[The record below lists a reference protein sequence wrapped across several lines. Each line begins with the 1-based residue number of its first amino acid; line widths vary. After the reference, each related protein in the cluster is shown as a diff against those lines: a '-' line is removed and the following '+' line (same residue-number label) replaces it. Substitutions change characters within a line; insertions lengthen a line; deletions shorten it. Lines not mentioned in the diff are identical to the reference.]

1 MANTELKV
9 DVDVTG
15 DQQLGRLERRLYRVN
30 AAVKAL
36 GASSGNIGSKYSK
49 ALNDHLTKTDG
60 RWKKHF
66 DDIDA
71 LIKKFGTA
79 TLGGLKLA
87 LKAAGAEFA
96 LMAVSMVAIHG
107 LFKIG
112 HGLMK
117 TYTGAL
123 NVLSGAA
130 AGATIALAGVAAAM
144 REQQAAMFSYRGN
157 AMGGYDKFVTGLNK
171 VRVVMRGLHRDQG
184 MLAAGA
190 ANLDAAFSTVS
201 RTSQWNRGSQNMLRG
216 LMDFASTGD
225 LKTGMTNAGELIA
238 ALQDPKKGM
247 SEIRKVAQKMG
258 KPMEDALKEVAKT
271 VRTREDLIA
280 AITSGAL
287 AEAGGVSG
295 QWGSVSQTLISQF
308 KLAATTIK
316 QDFADLGQE
325 FLKPL
330 KEALSDMVH
339 TFRGGMTQVWRPLV
353 EFGRGPFLSAL
364 TGFAEKTT
372 EMFVSFIRR
381 GPEVEGMFKR
391 MGDRWKGF
399 VDGWNNVLDRLRPLI
414 DGARVLE
421 EMFGNIFGEIGRYIR
436 ESFGTFNDMLQEN
449 EAEVS
454 KFGTRLGELFAAF
467 GRFQNELKELFFKAL
482 PYINKVL
489 SGVRTIVDLLTTV
502 MRSAGGMLG
511 GIGDGVG
518 AYGLLASAMVI
529 LRRLKNWAGGFL
541 LQRQTQTMN
550 VNAGT
555 VNIGGAGGVTGV
567 TAGGQLTPLNEQ
579 GRAAMDTKGM
589 RSMTKAQQAS
599 TRELQWVASG
609 GDPSQLN
616 SKGYPRGIR
625 NYMMRPAGSPGM
637 ISRFGGNQLRNYR
650 DKWAGP
656 RNRINNSMG
665 MKMGMGMGIG
675 MLGNYV
681 GEESQGAMALGGM
694 ASFMNP
700 MIGAG
705 IAGLGL
711 AGTSQNAMMATLGGA
726 GGGAALGMQFAGPWG
741 ALGGAI
747 VGGAYGWMTA
757 GARKEAAQRKK
768 AKEAGEAVADTM
780 LVATVEGLRQR
791 SRRSGA
797 RATRVSALGST
808 LEGYRS
814 QMTSINE
821 LAFSGNAADQAR
833 GLHQLRGDPQYAD
846 AFSEYAENENIP
858 VSQHRTLLVAIGRK
872 ASENYNELNDV
883 IVKMT
888 KNTGKLTD
896 AFDMTED
903 EMQHLAST
911 TETDLFS
918 ATVGWGTLAI
928 QLASGLVQNMRE
940 MGYAS
945 ADRMSVRHNQ
955 LRDEKEFLR
964 APYSMDESAQN
975 IVDILRNP
983 SGDGRE
989 DQASILTELANI
1001 DRGMGVMAPTQTAGE
1016 RGMYNALKEGGTA
1029 YGPDGPFAGREA
1041 ELMAIPGWAA
1051 FVQQLGADVTM
1062 QKVDAGSSVFARLT
1076 QGGLKGFTQEGVRS
1090 SMADVTMDQL
1100 EASGILNEGTFY
1112 NEDGTMKNIDDI
1124 KKLLAAA
1131 GLDITMFDGLMKMT
1145 KDDMAEHTDVF
1156 EGAVKTFADAVKE
1169 LIAGLGQGDTATPRR
1184 GMLNMKDM
1192 LGRSRNSDHRFGGAQ
1207 DFYGSSLGAL
1217 QTDIRNA
1224 GGYAE
1229 MHGISKTRHLH
1240 GVPGGGEGAGGTS
1253 NSYVINVTGGDN
1265 ATPSEIADEVM
1276 DRIDRRSVDMIERA

>member
-15 DQQLGRLERRLYRVN
+15 DQQLGRLERKLYRVN

-36 GASSGNIGSKYSK
+36 GASSANIGNKYSK

-66 DDIDA
+66 DDVDA

-96 LMAVSMVAIHG
+96 LMAISMVAIHG
-107 LFKIG
+107 LFKVG

-144 REQQAAMFSYRGN
+144 REQQAAMFSFRGN

-238 ALQDPKKGM
+238 ALQDPEKGM
-247 SEIRKVAQKMG
+247 SEIREIAKKMG
-258 KPMEDALKEVAKT
+258 KPMETALKEVAKT

-287 AEAGGVSG
+287 AEAGGVGG
-295 QWGSVSQTLISQF
+295 QWGAVSQTLISQF

-353 EFGRGPFLSAL
+353 DFGRGPFLDSIR
-364 TGFAEKTT
+364 GFAEKTT
-372 EMFVSFIRR
+372 EMFVSFVRR

-391 MGDRWKGF
+391 MADRWKGF
-399 VDGWNNVLDRLRPLI
+399 VDGWNNVLDSLRPLI

-482 PYINKVL
+482 PFINKII
-489 SGVRTIVDLLTTV
+489 SGVRMIVDLLTNV

-511 GIGDGVG
+511 GMGDGVG

-555 VNIGGAGGVTGV
+555 VNVGGAGGVTGV
-567 TAGGQLTPLNEQ
+567 TAGGQLTEG
-579 GRAAMDTKGM
+579 GRAHLDERGM
-589 RSMTKAQQAS
+589 RSMSPEQRKMSGVRARQQ
-599 TRELQWVASG
+599 QWIAAG
-609 GDPSQLN
+609 GNPADLN
-616 SKGYPRGIR
+616 SQGRPRGLR
-625 NYMMRPAGSPGM
+625 QYLMRPPGSPTLM
-637 ISRFGGNQLRNYR
+637 QRGGSGLRAYR
-650 DKWAGP
+650 DRWAGP

-675 MLGNYV
+675 MLGNMV

-700 MIGAG
+700 LIGAG

-711 AGTSQNAMMATLGGA
+711 AATSQNAMVATLGGA

-757 GARKEAAQRKK
+757 GARKEAADRKK
-768 AKEAGEAVADTM
+768 AREAGEAVADTM

-797 RATRVSALGST
+797 RATRVSALRTT

-821 LAFSGNAADQAR
+821 LAFSGYAADQAR
-833 GLHQLRGDPQYAD
+833 GLDMLRGDPQYAD
-846 AFSEYAENENIP
+846 AFSEYGENDNIP
-858 VSQHRTLLVAIGRK
+858 ASQHKTLLVAIGRK
-872 ASENYNELNDV
+872 ASENYNELNDAL
-883 IVKMT
+883 IQMT

-945 ADRMSVRHNQ
+945 ADRMSVRHNL
-955 LRDEKEFLR
+955 LRDEQEFLR

-975 IVDILRNP
+975 ILDTLRNP
-983 SGDGRE
+983 SGNQRE

-1016 RGMYNALKEGGTA
+1016 RGMFNALRAGGTA
-1029 YGPDGPFAGREA
+1029 YGPNGPFAGREA
-1041 ELMAIPGWAA
+1041 ELMAIPGWHA

-1090 SMADVTMDQL
+1090 AMAGVSMDRL
-1100 EASGILNEGTFY
+1100 EESGILNEGTFY
-1112 NEDGTMKNIDDI
+1112 NEDGTMKSIDDI

-1145 KDDMAEHTDVF
+1145 TDDLAEHTDVF
-1156 EGAVKTFADAVKE
+1156 EGAVKTFADAVNE

-1207 DFYGSSLGAL
+1207 DFYGSGLGAL

-1229 MHGISKTRHLH
+1229 MHGISKNRHLH

-1276 DRIDRRSVDMIERA
+1276 DRIDRRSVDMVERA